1 VVLAEVGYM
10 NTGVTV
16 QRITGGWY
24 VCWTPHEKYHIIV
37 RDVTGMLFRD
47 LGLWEAKFCVHVNSK
62 YQTLTVNSITY
73 EQAPIA
79 MGEWLNDFDLLG
91 VVVTREADAHQ
102 LKDLLDQRIAWA
114 ILSDGRAW
122 S

>member
-1 VVLAEVGYM
+1 M
-10 NTGVTV
+10 NSGVTV

-24 VCWTPHEKYHIIV
+24 VCWTPHEKYYIVV
-37 RDVTGMLFRD
+37 RDVTRMLFRD
-47 LGLWEAKFCVHVNSK
+47 LGLWEAKFCVHVNGS
-62 YQTLTVNSITY
+62 YQTLTVNSISY

-91 VVVTREADAHQ
+91 VIVDTEADAHE
-102 LKDLLDQRIAWA
+102 LKDLLDQRISWA
-114 ILSDGRAW
+114 ILSDGRPW